1 MQNKKWQ
8 TTLKNQVLFSKR
20 KLNFTVSGGSNFFFF
35 LGLSLKNFNYTK
47 FNKNIASYINQK
59 KKKKTPKYIKSY
71 NFFLRILLL

>member
-20 KLNFTVSGGSNFFFF
+20 KLNFTVSGGSKFFFS
-35 LGLSLKNFNYTK
+35 GLLLKNLNYTK

-59 KKKKTPKYIKSY
+59 KKKKHLNT
-71 NFFLRILLL
+71 